1 MNRFDFLIMNI
12 FFYPQKSRAKEFQDT
27 IKSFLDFNI
36 DEDFS
41 NLLEINELPSESE
54 SIIREVFSQVN
65 YSITDS

>member
-1 MNRFDFLIMNI
+1 MNI